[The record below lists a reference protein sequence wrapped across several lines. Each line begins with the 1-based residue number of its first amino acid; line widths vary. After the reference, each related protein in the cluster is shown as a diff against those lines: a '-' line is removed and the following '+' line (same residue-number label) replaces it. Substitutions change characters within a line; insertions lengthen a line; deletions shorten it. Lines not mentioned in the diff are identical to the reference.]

1 VAGRRKALVD
11 AIREASQS
19 GQIRPGEM
27 VPTVREL
34 STTYELSPQT
44 VSLELR
50 KLVDE
55 GLLYTVPRVGV
66 FLSRQV
72 PAVSEPF
79 LLVTPPAVSATGVP
93 SHTLR
98 LRIGFEERAAQLGVT
113 SVAMP
118 IDVALTA
125 RHAGALP
132 ELAGVFDASVE
143 PEESKW
149 APADGVPCVRY
160 SAALPDDRPGSIDR
174 VYFDD
179 FNGGRIATDHLVQ
192 QGHTVVAFLGLHRI
206 GERRRSYE
214 WSVRRADG
222 WAERL
227 TEIGV
232 DPKGLLYTPR
242 SSPRDFD
249 AEVASA
255 TAAARSLVKR
265 DDVTAVV
272 GANDHAVLG
281 LFNQLRLAAVP
292 RSRWPAVV
300 GFDGTL
306 DPKSQMVTSIRLPWE
321 QLGRAAADLLWDR
334 RTGRLT
340 GPSQS
345 RQIGMT
351 LIPRLS
357 STKTWSSG
365 ASEDIFTSIQG

>member
-1 VAGRRKALVD
+1 LVD
-11 AIREASQS
+11 GIREASRS

-50 KLVDE
+50 KLVNE

-72 PAVSEPF
+72 PAVREPF
-79 LLVTPPAVSATGVP
+79 LLVTPPADSISDVP

-118 IDVALTA
+118 LDVANNA
-125 RHAGALP
+125 RHVGALP
-132 ELAGVFDASVE
+132 NLAGVFDASVE

-149 APADGVPCVRY
+149 APTDGVPCVRY
-160 SAALPDDRPGSIDR
+160 SLPFPDEPAGSIDR

-179 FNGGRIATDHLVQ
+179 LGGGRIATDHLIQ
-192 QGHTVVAFLGLHRI
+192 QGHSVVAFLGLHRV
-206 GERRRSYE
+206 GERRRSYR

-222 WAERL
+222 WAARVAEA
-227 TEIGV
+227 GV
-232 DPKGLLYTPR
+232 DPKGLLFTPR

-255 TAAARSLVKR
+255 TAAARALVKR

-292 RSRWPAVV
+292 TSRWPAVV

-321 QLGRAAADLLWDR
+321 QLGRAAADLLWER
-334 RTGRLT
+334 RTGRLV
-340 GPSQS
+340 GPSQF
-345 RQIGMT
+345 REIGMT

-357 STKTWSSG
+357 STQTWSLG
-365 ASEDIFTSIQG
+365 AGEDIFTSIQG